1 MDLRYAV
8 RTLAHAP
15 GFTAMALATL
25 ALGIGINTVVFTIY
39 GSVAFRQLPV
49 LGPSQMV
56 RLQRNS
62 AGFRSDQFSWSE
74 YQRLSAIVRSFAP
87 IVATSTPQII
97 VCKLPDAFGG
107 NPDVVRMRFVSANYF
122 EALGIG
128 TQIGRPFGIG
138 DRAVAVVSHD
148 FWANQLRKDPEIY
161 GKTLLV
167 QGTAFTI
174 LGVAAQ
180 KFTGT
185 GAPPQT
191 PDLWMPASAQAL
203 VLPGIDWVHDDG
215 AREWQ
220 VLARRRPG
228 VTARQYSAELAVLS
242 DAWPVEAGQPVQLSA
257 TRAMFFQTGGGGFEA
272 FVEVCTMLMVAV
284 VLVLLIGCVNLMNL
298 IAARNSGREH
308 EVALRLALGA
318 SRGRL
323 VRQFCVESLVLG
335 VAGGTAALFLS
346 AWVCGWLGNKAMEL
360 IQVIGN
366 GALSVSMD
374 LSPDWRVFAFAAA
387 LSIITGIAV
396 GILPALRASR
406 GNVSSRLKHGGSG
419 GFDIRRSRNF
429 LLAAQVAGCLVLLAA
444 AGLLFRGAARSADVN
459 AGFDWKDLAVV
470 GTDTR
475 AIARTAT
482 GRLKL
487 QTQAVARMRALPEV
501 ASVAW
506 ADRPPFL
513 GTGSAAFS
521 NAQGAVL
528 GCIFNGVSDE
538 YFATLGLPLVAGR
551 AFTKQEIE
559 QQPPI
564 AVISESTA
572 MRLWP
577 GQDALGK
584 RIAPAG
590 TWVRGL
596 LGHESFTVIG
606 VAKSV
611 RSTYLS
617 KEDEGYVYLPRR
629 LNDAGALFLVRTRT
643 LPDRSFQSLSAALAQ
658 VNPSLPARTYI
669 VSLEQ
674 GPVRIQEL
682 MAQAPAVAAAILG
695 GLALVL
701 ACLGIYGVVSH
712 LVSLRTRE
720 IGIRIALGAA
730 RSDVL
735 ALVGSQTLRPVAW
748 GAAAG
753 LLGALGVSGLLRA
766 LIAMPDVPDLTYG
779 AGAFDPVTFLGVLS
793 ILGAVVGIAVLVPMR
808 RATAI
813 EPAVALRDE

>member
-1 MDLRYAV
+1 M
-8 RTLAHAP
+8 
-15 GFTAMALATL
+15 
-25 ALGIGINTVVFTIY
+25 
-39 GSVAFRQLPV
+39 
-49 LGPSQMV
+49 
-56 RLQRNS
+56 
-62 AGFRSDQFSWSE
+62 
-74 YQRLSAIVRSFAP
+74 
-87 IVATSTPQII
+87 
-97 VCKLPDAFGG
+97 
-107 NPDVVRMRFVSANYF
+107 VRMRFVSANYF
-122 EALGIG
+122 EALGVG
-128 TQIGRPFGIG
+128 TEIGRPFGVG
-138 DRAVAVVSHD
+138 DHAVAVVSHD
-148 FWANQLRKDPEIY
+148 FWANQFHKDPEIY

-167 QGTAFTI
+167 HGTAFTI
-174 LGVAAQ
+174 LGVAPQ
-180 KFTGT
+180 KFSGT

-203 VLPGIDWVHDDG
+203 VMPEIDWMHDDG

-220 VLARRRPG
+220 MLARRRPG

-242 DAWPVEAGQPVQLSA
+242 GAWPLEAGKPVQLSA
-257 TRAMFFQTGGGGFEA
+257 TRAMFFQTGGGFEA
-272 FVEVCTMLMVAV
+272 FVEVCTMLMIAV
-284 VLVLLIGCVNLMNL
+284 VLVLLIGCVNLTNL
-298 IAARNSGREH
+298 IAARNSGRQH

-335 VAGGTAALFLS
+335 LVGGTAALFLS
-346 AWVCGWLGNKAMEL
+346 AWVCSWLGAKAMEL
-360 IQVIGN
+360 IQEIGN

-374 LSPDWRVFAFAAA
+374 LAPDWRVFAFAAA

-406 GNVSSRLKHGGSG
+406 GDVSSRLKHGRSG
-419 GFDIRRSRNF
+419 GVDIRRSRNF

-459 AGFDWKDLAVV
+459 AGFDWKHLAVV

-475 AIARTAT
+475 AIARTSA
-482 GRLKL
+482 GRLNL
-487 QTQAVARMRALPEV
+487 QMQAVARMQALPEV

-538 YFATLGLPLVAGR
+538 YFATLGIPLIAGR

-564 AVISESTA
+564 AIISESTA
-572 MRLWP
+572 ARLWP

-596 LGHESFTVIG
+596 LGHGSFTVIG

-682 MAQAPAVAAAILG
+682 MAQAPAAAAAILG

-701 ACLGIYGVVSH
+701 ACLGICGVVSH

-748 GAAAG
+748 GATAG
-753 LLGALGVSGLLRA
+753 LLGALAVSGLLRA

-779 AGAFDPVTFLGVLS
+779 AGAFDPVTFLGVLLL
-793 ILGAVVGIAVLVPMR
+793 LGAVVGIAVLVPMR